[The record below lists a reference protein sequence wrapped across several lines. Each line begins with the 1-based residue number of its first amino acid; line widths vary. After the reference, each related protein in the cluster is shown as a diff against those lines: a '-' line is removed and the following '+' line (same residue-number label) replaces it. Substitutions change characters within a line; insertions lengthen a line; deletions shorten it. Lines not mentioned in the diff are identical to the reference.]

1 MFHFYDWDTR
11 QATLL
16 RAIRAHSP
24 RASTLLDCGCGTG
37 RYLELFARDFET
49 TGFDIDKTMVQI
61 SSERSPRST
70 VLQADMTDFEVGRQF
85 DVVACLFRSIGYVQT
100 LERMQTSVACMSRHV
115 VSSGLLLLE
124 PYFTPEEYWVDQV
137 TLNTAR
143 DEDGALAWMY
153 VSRREERLSILETHY
168 LAGSASDGVVH
179 FTEMHVLGLFTKEEY
194 ESALHDAGLE
204 ILARPTVPGN
214 GAYVCRKAEAP
225 TLSRGHVTRTVAS

>member
-24 RASTLLDCGCGTG
+24 HASTFLDCGCGTG

-49 TGFDIDKTMVQI
+49 TGFDIDENMVRI

-70 VLQADMTDFEVGRQF
+70 VLQADLTDFEVGRQF

-100 LERMQTSVACMSRHV
+100 LERMQTTVACMSRHV
-115 VSSGLLLLE
+115 VPNGLLLVE

-137 TLNTAR
+137 TLNTVE

-168 LAGSASDGVVH
+168 LAGSGSDGVAH
-179 FTEMHVLGLFTKEEY
+179 FTETHVLGLFTKDEY
-194 ESALHDAGLE
+194 EFALHDAGLE
-204 ILARPTVPGN
+204 VLARPRVPGD

-225 TLSRGHVTRTVAS
+225 